1 MDCGG
6 SFLAPGSS
14 SVAVVISSQLN
25 ASECSYIRTSLCAA
39 LSFLCLLNSCHL
51 GLSAVSSSQ
60 QCQRA
65 LPGCPS
71 LVGPCLAAPRDTLAW
86 NLSRQSAGVITGCPS
101 FVTAPNCMMSA
112 AWCLVP
118 CKFLFHLFSLLSSF
132 AFRLKGKSGPC
143 HFVWPEIKDNNHFN
157 VLVY

>member
-1 MDCGG
+1 MRFRYLLLKKKIQRGEFSGPVNTSLSRAPRESLMDCGG

-39 LSFLCLLNSCHL
+39 LSVLCLLNSCHL

-71 LVGPCLAAPRDTLAW
+71 LVGPCLAAPPSWGPAW
-86 NLSRQSAGVITGCPS
+86 LHLVTPWPGISQGSQLESSQDALHLSLPRIA
-101 FVTAPNCMMSA
+101 
-112 AWCLVP
+112 
-118 CKFLFHLFSLLSSF
+118 
-132 AFRLKGKSGPC
+132 
-143 HFVWPEIKDNNHFN
+143 
-157 VLVY
+157 